1 MYAYEIRT
9 GYKSQGQ
16 WADEQKPIEFVYPY
30 HQAVSPTANTGIIAR
45 IQIDSLLIAET
56 RGSPPLVCRTE
67 LH

>member
-30 HQAVSPTANTGIIAR
+30 
-45 IQIDSLLIAET
+45 ET
-56 RGSPPLVCRTE
+56 RDEAREAAIKRCLQLQTPASLPVYKLIVC
-67 LH
+67 